1 MDSGY
6 RWPSL
11 KSRYG
16 CLLVHLVAR
25 PATTYISGL
34 QNIHVDHETNMTKQ
48 IMFVAADVS
57 LLGSR
62 YRNRLLCILLTK
74 LLNNGLYVQTVDMK
88 TEGT

>member
-1 MDSGY
+1 
-6 RWPSL
+6 
-11 KSRYG
+11 
-16 CLLVHLVAR
+16 
-25 PATTYISGL
+25 
-34 QNIHVDHETNMTKQ
+34 MTKQ